1 MLVIRSG
8 WQIGSWEA
16 GWVSESWAR
25 TDGVVTI
32 RPPQPGDSA
41 RLVAGRDAEFSR
53 FLGQGSNEPD
63 PVACVT
69 VDDVVVGWVD
79 HDSDRSWLLPGEV
92 NVGYNVFASHRGRG
106 MASRAV
112 QLLLH
117 HLALTDQC
125 RTATLLIDPANARSQ
140 ALAVRN
146 RFERHDDL
154 DGNPYYKRS
163 VPALAYHRGDVTIR
177 RRRRDDLEMDLSN
190 RDDEHIR
197 WLWRPSEIA
206 RWDAMT
212 PNERRTHTLSWLA
225 GVSDSFGAG
234 PRWTFSVDLM
244 EATSVGVVDV
254 NLASDH
260 APAGEANVSYWVHP
274 GFRRRGVASAS
285 VQLALQF
292 LRDHTATR
300 QAHVMV
306 DPNNM
311 PSLAVATSVGAAVGA
326 TTIDRH
332 GRSLIRHTFEV

>member
-1 MLVIRSG
+1 M
-8 WQIGSWEA
+8 
-16 GWVSESWAR
+16 SESWAR

-41 RLVAGRDAEFSR
+41 RLVAGRDAEFYR
-53 FLGQGSNEPD
+53 FLGQGSNEPA
-63 PVACVT
+63 PVVCVT
-69 VDDVVVGWVD
+69 VDGVVVGWVD
-79 HDSDRSWLLPGEV
+79 HDADRSWLLPGEV

-106 MASRAV
+106 IASRAV

-125 RTATLLIDPANARSQ
+125 QTATLLIDPANERSQ
-140 ALAVRN
+140 ALAVRT
-146 RFERHDDL
+146 RFERQGDL

-163 VPALAYHRGDVTIR
+163 VPALTYRQGDVTIR
-177 RRRRDDLEMDLSN
+177 RRRRDDLEMDLSSRN
-190 RDDEHIR
+190 DEHIR
-197 WLWRPSEIA
+197 WLWRPGEIA
-206 RWDAMT
+206 HWEAMT
-212 PNERRTHTLSWLA
+212 RSERGAHTLSWLA
-225 GVSDSFGAG
+225 GVSDSFGTG

-260 APAGEANVSYWVHP
+260 APAGEANISYWVHP
-274 GFRRRGVASAS
+274 AFRRRGVASVS

-300 QAHVMV
+300 QAHIMV
-306 DPNNM
+306 DPNNT

-332 GRSLIRHTFEV
+332 GRSLIRHSLEV